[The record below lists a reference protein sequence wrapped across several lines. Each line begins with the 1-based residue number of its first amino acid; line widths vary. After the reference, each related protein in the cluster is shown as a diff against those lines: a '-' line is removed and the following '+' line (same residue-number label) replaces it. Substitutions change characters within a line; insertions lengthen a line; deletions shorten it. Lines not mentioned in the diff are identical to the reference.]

1 MGKRPK
7 EMLLRIND
15 KARREIERI
24 KSYGPHLR

>member
-1 MGKRPK
+1 MGKKPK

-24 KSYGPHLR
+24 KDCELHLR